1 MSIVLREGDW
11 APDFELPDSIG
22 KKVRLSQFR
31 GKRIVVLYFYPKDDT
46 PGCTREACSF
56 RDSFALYNIAGAE
69 ILGVSIDGVD
79 SHQRFA
85 SKYSLPFT
93 LVSDHEK
100 TISKTYGV
108 LRPTGT
114 SDDRVTFII
123 DKEGRIA
130 KIFPHVR
137 VDGHSTEVLE
147 AIKSI
152 QKAAA

>member
-11 APDFELPDSIG
+11 APDFELPDSTG
-22 KKVRLSQFR
+22 KKIRLSGFR
-31 GKRIVVLYFYPKDDT
+31 GKKIVVLYFYPKDDT
-46 PGCTREACSF
+46 SGCTREACNF
-56 RDSFALYNIAGAE
+56 RDSFAIYKDADAE
-69 ILGVSIDGVD
+69 ILGVSVDGVE
-79 SHQRFA
+79 SHQKFA
-85 SKYSLPFT
+85 SKYGLPFT
-93 LVSDHEK
+93 LLSDHEK

-137 VDGHSTEVLE
+137 VDGHSTEVLD
-147 AIKSI
+147 AIKNI
-152 QKAAA
+152 QRAAA

>member
-11 APDFELPDSIG
+11 APDFELPDLTG
-22 KKVRLSQFR
+22 KKIRLSEFR
-31 GKRIVVLYFYPKDDT
+31 GKKIVVLYFYPKDDT

-56 RDSFALYNIAGAE
+56 RDSYSVYKEAGAE
-69 ILGVSIDGVD
+69 VLGVSLDGVS

-85 SKYSLPFT
+85 SKYNLPFT
-93 LVSDHEK
+93 LLSDHEK

-114 SDDRVTFII
+114 STDRVTFII

-130 KIFPHVR
+130 KIYPHVR
-137 VDGHSTEVLE
+137 VDGHSDEVL
-147 AIKSI
+147 AVIKNL

>member
-11 APDFELPDSIG
+11 APDFELPDSTG
-22 KKVRLSQFR
+22 KKVRLSGFR
-31 GKRIVVLYFYPKDDT
+31 GKKIVVLYFYPKDDT

-56 RDSFALYNIAGAE
+56 RDSFDVYRDAGAE
-69 ILGVSIDGVD
+69 ILGVSVDGVD
-79 SHQRFA
+79 SHQKFA
-85 SKYSLPFT
+85 SKYHLNFT
-93 LVSDHEK
+93 LLSDHEK

-137 VDGHSTEVLE
+137 VDSHSTEVLDT
-147 AIKSI
+147 IKSI

>member
-11 APDFELPDSIG
+11 APDFELPDSAGKKIRLSGFRG
-22 KKVRLSQFR
+22 KKV
-31 GKRIVVLYFYPKDDT
+31 VVLYFYPKDDT

-56 RDSFALYNIAGAE
+56 RDSFAVYNEAGAE
-69 ILGVSIDGVD
+69 ILGVSIDGVE

-85 SKYSLPFT
+85 SKYGLPFT
-93 LVSDHEK
+93 LLSDHEK

-137 VDGHSTEVLE
+137 VDGHSTEVLD
-147 AIKSI
+147 AIKNI

>member
-1 MSIVLREGDW
+1 MSIVLKEGDW
-11 APDFELPDSIG
+11 APDFQLPDSNR
-22 KKVRLSQFR
+22 KKVRLSEFR
-31 GKRIVVLYFYPKDDT
+31 GKKIVVLYFYPKDDT
-46 PGCTREACSF
+46 PGCTREACNF
-56 RDSFALYNIAGAE
+56 RDSFEVYNNAGAE
-69 ILGVSIDGVD
+69 ILGISVDGVE

-85 SKYSLPFT
+85 SKYSLPFA
-93 LVSDHEK
+93 LLSDREK

-114 SDDRVTFII
+114 SDERVTFLI

-137 VDGHSTEVLE
+137 VDGHSIEVLD
-147 AIKSI
+147 AIKNI

>member
-1 MSIVLREGDW
+1 MSIVLKEGDW
-11 APDFELPDSIG
+11 APDFQLPDSTG
-22 KKVRLSQFR
+22 KKVRLSEFR
-31 GKRIVVLYFYPKDDT
+31 GKKIVVLYFYPKDDT

-56 RDSFALYNIAGAE
+56 RDSYSAYKDAGVE
-69 ILGVSIDGVD
+69 ILGVSIDGTS

-93 LVSDHEK
+93 LLSDHEK

-108 LRPTGT
+108 LRPNGT

-137 VDGHSTEVLE
+137 VDGHSAEVITTIRKLE
-147 AIKSI
+147 AP
-152 QKAAA
+152 AV